1 MASKYPQL
9 EEMRDKM
16 LAEKAEIEAK
26 SAPLREERAK
36 LREQIAPAMDRIRE
50 LDKLIHATEMP
61 KLREINS
68 QLVGITKACGPKKE

>member
-16 LAEKAEIEAK
+16 LAEKAEIEAV
-26 SAPLREERAK
+26 SAPMREERQALREE
-36 LREQIAPAMDRIRE
+36 IAPTMDRIRE
-50 LDKLIHATEMP
+50 LDKLIHAAEMP

-68 QLVGITKACGPKKE
+68 QLVGIAKAIGAK